1 MTHTSV
7 HFVFCSLRMKQ
18 KPPVNK
24 EENSVFGDTPF
35 QYTHTLLFSP
45 YLPSYTPNHYD
56 SDCSSLRLPP
66 RQSWPRFHQ
75 IIQMTSSSMCVF
87 VHVHKMDVLC
97 QYSISHSVLGQLC
110 LPVHFRAINKT

>member
-35 QYTHTLLFSP
+35 QYTHTSLFPIPPLLH
-45 YLPSYTPNHYD
+45 TK
-56 SDCSSLRLPP
+56 SLWQWLLIPP
-66 RQSWPRFHQ
+66 AA
-75 IIQMTSSSMCVF
+75 SSSKLAQIPSDYTNDIIKYVCF
-87 VHVHKMDVLC
+87 C
-97 QYSISHSVLGQLC
+97 AC
-110 LPVHFRAINKT
+110 A